1 MPWLHHHRF
10 GAEVLEILLEAK
22 NSRKVDVLS
31 KIVQICG

>member
-1 MPWLHHHRF
+1 MTTGL
-10 GAEVLEILLEAK
+10 GAEVLELFLEAK